1 MSYSSKQSKPDSDS
15 MQGSAN
21 VSTITAFSDQRA
33 STAFQLKQQNMM
45 RSAHLPNVIQQMI
58 AEEEPIQG
66 EFENEA
72 PTQLQEAPAEKPNNT
87 GLPDNL
93 KSGIENLSGYSMD
106 DVKVH
111 YNSDKPAQLN
121 AHAYAQGTDIH
132 VASGQEQ
139 HLPHEAWHVV
149 QQKQG
154 RVQATMQMKS
164 GVPVND
170 DAGLENEADVMGA
183 KALGIGSNYA
193 GAGYQL
199 KARTINHVTPIQLA
213 VSSTGTY
220 TTGAA
225 LPTMT
230 ANTASVTG
238 TKSLSGSPVSTSI
251 YITSISST
259 SSPADPISFTK
270 WKDYGGLNLLH
281 EHSRS
286 YNLTRMHAIR
296 GKFHGPSSADN
307 MILGTMASNNTHSN
321 SHLNE
326 VERPVENFINST
338 SGAQGVMYTVT
349 PDFSSAP
356 GYITARASNITN
368 STDKAD
374 FLAWAPE
381 ACPASFVCSVTF
393 YKSNSAST
401 TGYESKS
408 DSTTISTAL

>member
-1 MSYSSKQSKPDSDS
+1 MSYTSKQARQELTQK
-15 MQGSAN
+15 SAN
-21 VSTITAFSDQRA
+21 TIITPTFSDQRA
-33 STAFQLKQQNMM
+33 SSAVQLKQQQIMH
-45 RSAHLPNVIQQMI
+45 SAHSPNVIQQLS
-58 AEEEPIQG
+58 AEEDEPLQG
-66 EFENEA
+66 KFENEA
-72 PTQLQEAPAEKPNNT
+72 PAQLRDAPAETPNNT

-111 YNSDKPAQLN
+111 FNSDKPAQLN

-132 VASGQEQ
+132 VAPGQEQ

-154 RVQATMQMKS
+154 RVQATMQMKA

-170 DAGLENEADVMGA
+170 DAGLENEADVMGT
-183 KALGIGSNYA
+183 KAVGIGNSHA
-193 GAGYQL
+193 GAAYQL
-199 KARTINHVTPIQLA
+199 MARTINYATPIQLA
-213 VSSTGTY
+213 VDSGGTY

-225 LPTMT
+225 LPSVT

-238 TKSLSGSPVSTSI
+238 TKSLSGSPVSASI
-251 YITSISST
+251 YVTTISST
-259 SSPADPISFTK
+259 SSPADPTDFVK

-307 MILGTMASNNTHSN
+307 MILGTMASNNSHSN

-326 VERPVENFINST
+326 VERPIESFINNT
-338 SGAQGVMYTVT
+338 SGAKGVMYTVT

-356 GYITARASNITN
+356 GYITARASQISN
-368 STDKAD
+368 STDKSN

-381 ACPASFVCSVTF
+381 ACPARFLCNITF

-408 DSTTISTAL
+408 DSATISTAL